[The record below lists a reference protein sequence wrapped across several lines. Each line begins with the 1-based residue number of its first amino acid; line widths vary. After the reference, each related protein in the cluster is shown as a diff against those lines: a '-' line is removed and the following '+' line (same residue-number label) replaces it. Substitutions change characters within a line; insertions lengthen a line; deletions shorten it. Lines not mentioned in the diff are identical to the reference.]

1 MNNTVLAGR
10 ICALVLLS
18 RNVVLRRATQWR
30 ASTIKFVNAP
40 LLDELEM
47 PNASLPDG
55 HTAGIVGTRAEYE
68 IGVRNDFA
76 KFYDFV

>member
-1 MNNTVLAGR
+1 MESEHNK
-10 ICALVLLS
+10 ICEC
-18 RNVVLRRATQWR
+18 
-30 ASTIKFVNAP
+30 P

-55 HTAGIVGTRAEYE
+55 HTAGIVGTRAEHE

>member
-1 MNNTVLAGR
+1 MKGDTMESENNQ
-10 ICALVLLS
+10 ICEC
-18 RNVVLRRATQWR
+18 
-30 ASTIKFVNAP
+30 P

-55 HTAGIVGTRAEYE
+55 HTAGIVGTRAEHE

-76 KFYDFV
+76 KFYDLV